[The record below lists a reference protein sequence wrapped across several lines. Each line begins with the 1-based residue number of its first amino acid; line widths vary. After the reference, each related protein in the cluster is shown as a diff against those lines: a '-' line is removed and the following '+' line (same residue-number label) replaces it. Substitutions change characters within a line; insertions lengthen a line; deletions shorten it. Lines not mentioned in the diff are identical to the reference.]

1 MRLLTTKLLAA
12 LAIAAGLSATAA
24 LGQGAPPVIA
34 VIDGRPI
41 DVLGVLPGMTPDQV
55 RAVLEPKGFT
65 VKDEFRKELNYRRNE
80 VVVWSSPQFVSRLI
94 FEKPGA
100 SPAEEVTA
108 EFTSSVTGNQLV
120 AATRTYDWTS
130 GRSPLNWDLTP
141 ANKFV
146 VETWG
151 NHSGFHIPP
160 DDAHIVYWYRFI
172 DGKITSCPRTP
183 DGMSE
188 TCYEGGNLGGPHVM
202 DEYRRLSDVLMRV
215 AIWNHQG
222 KVLRFEQLVDDF
234 QRRDAARALERAEAE
249 AQVKQ
254 ILAGGNKP
262 PPKPKPTFTG
272 IEVPKNLPAKG
283 TADKAAP
290 VENIPT
296 GRDGG
301 K

>member
-1 MRLLTTKLLAA
+1 MRLPMTKLLAA
-12 LAIAAGLSATAA
+12 LVAAAGLSAPAA
-24 LGQGAPPVIA
+24 LGQGAPPVAA

-41 DVLGVLPGMTPDQV
+41 DVLGVLPGMTPDEV
-55 RAVLEPKGFT
+55 RAVLEPKGFK
-65 VKDEFRKELNYRRNE
+65 VKDEQRKELNYKLHE
-80 VVVWSSPQFVSRLI
+80 VVVWRTPEFVSRLVL
-94 FEKPGA
+94 EKPGA
-100 SPAEEVTA
+100 TPAEEVTA
-108 EFTSSVTGNQLV
+108 EFTSTVTGNQLV

-130 GRSPLNWDLTP
+130 GRSPLNWDMKE
-141 ANKFV
+141 ADQFV
-146 VETWG
+146 IKTWG
-151 NHSGFHIPP
+151 AVSGFHIPP
-160 DDAHIVYWYRFI
+160 DNAHIVYWYRFI
-172 DGKITSCPRTP
+172 GGKIALCPMTP
-183 DGMSE
+183 DRRSE
-188 TCYEGGNLGGPHVM
+188 TCYEGGNLGGPHVL

-215 AIWNHQG
+215 AVWNHQG

-234 QRRDAARALERAEAE
+234 QRRDAARAVERAEAE

-272 IEVPKNLPAKG
+272 IEVPKNVPANGK
-283 TADKAAP
+283 ADKPAT